1 MWQLKLGIVVG
12 EAEQLGLVIAAFE
25 ACEKERPNMRKIQP
39 EIEKEG
45 LKPESPLLPS
55 MSTRK
60 QTMENR
66 EILDAIL
73 GSWNPILLYMYV
85 DRCELRIIRL

>member
-1 MWQLKLGIVVG
+1 MWQLKLGIIVW
-12 EAEQLGLVIAAFE
+12 EAERLGLVIAAFE
-25 ACEKERPNMRKIQP
+25 ACEKRPNVRKIRP

-55 MSTRK
+55 VSTRK

-73 GSWNPILLYMYV
+73 GSWNP
-85 DRCELRIIRL
+85 RLGLIVHVCR

>member
-1 MWQLKLGIVVG
+1 MK
-12 EAEQLGLVIAAFE
+12 
-25 ACEKERPNMRKIQP
+25 KIRP

-73 GSWNPILLYMYV
+73 GSWNP
-85 DRCELRIIRL
+85 RLGLIVLVCR